1 VTPRTL
7 LPVPQRPSDDP
18 DAWDQARSHGP
29 GGVAVIGPI
38 VGADPVGREVGADPV
53 GREVGAGAA
62 NLTELASALTQLAGD
77 GVPALGHV
85 SLGYAI
91 RPPAE
96 VDAEIAGWSAL
107 PVSGVFLDHA
117 PAGPFQ
123 LGPVAHAVRA
133 ARRAGLR
140 TVVLNPGVAV
150 DPVYRR
156 VEATICTF
164 DGSWLEYVA
173 LPAGRCQ
180 PGDGHLVCGVPDLVA
195 ARELAAA
202 RRAGLLLATRQPTST
217 LGGPPGRGT
226 PWWETASNGVMR
238 GQRRGRRGALTA

>member
-1 VTPRTL
+1 VTPRAL

-18 DAWDQARSHGP
+18 DAWDQARAYGP
-29 GGVAVIGPI
+29 GGVAVVGPI
-38 VGADPVGREVGADPV
+38 VSADPVGGADTADTV
-53 GREVGAGAA
+53 GRAESAD
-62 NLTELASALTQLAGD
+62 LTELASALTQLAAD
-77 GVPALGHV
+77 GVPAVGHV

-96 VDAEIAGWSAL
+96 VDAEIAGWAAL
-107 PVSGVFLDHA
+107 PVTGVFLDHA

-123 LGPVAHAVRA
+123 LGPVVHAVRA

-140 TVVLNPGVAV
+140 PVVLNPGVAV

-180 PGDGHLVCGVPDLVA
+180 PGDGHLVFGVPDLAA

-202 RRAGLLLATRQPTST
+202 RRAGLLLATRQTTTT
-217 LGGPPGRGT
+217 LGGPPGRGA
-226 PWWETASNGVMR
+226 PWWETAGNGAMR